1 MTIEIQTK
9 PYGFFDGD
17 TLEKVINDMVEYSK
31 KYDEYSHK
39 IVAIT
44 QDFDNGFSKGFSQ
57 SEIQKVQSDLDD
69 KLSEAEQEF
78 YNQLEEED
86 WREDEIR
93 SYWANR

>member
-1 MTIEIQTK
+1 MTIEIQVK

-31 KYDEYSHK
+31 KYDEYSHE

-44 QDFDNGFSKGFSQ
+44 QDFEHGFSKGSSQ
-57 SEIQKVQSDLDD
+57 SEIEKVQSDLDD
-69 KLSEAEQEF
+69 RLSEAEHEF

-86 WREDEIR
+86 WREQESR